1 MDVLINVDAG
11 SGADAAETAAVAQ
24 QLLDELTAHEL
35 DPVVPISDAP
45 PGAKGVGSDLGSTI
59 LVLAASGGVV
69 TTLLGVLQTW
79 LVQHAGSQIVV
90 EIAGDRLELTGATD
104 DERRRALDVWL
115 ARHEVAGGD
124 PTAA

>member
-24 QLLDELTAHEL
+24 QLLDELAAHEL
-35 DPVVPISDAP
+35 DPVVPRSDAP
-45 PGAKGVGSDLGSTI
+45 AGAKGIGSDLGSTI
-59 LVLAASGGVV
+59 LVLAGSGGVV

-79 LVQHAGSQIVV
+79 LSQRAGSQIVV
-90 EIAGDRLELTGATD
+90 EIAGDRLELSGATD
-104 DERRRALDVWL
+104 HERRHALEVWL